1 VVRVIQDLVEDE
13 AAVQVEGCS
22 SKANGVADVRRPIG
36 SPLREV
42 IVLVA
47 ERNDIVSYGRRLEGG
62 SKCRQSG
69 AELTQEVAR
78 WRFDAGRG
86 RLYELP
92 DGGGSRRARWGR

>member
-1 VVRVIQDLVEDE
+1 
-13 AAVQVEGCS
+13 
-22 SKANGVADVRRPIG
+22 
-36 SPLREV
+36 
-42 IVLVA
+42 
-47 ERNDIVSYGRRLEGG
+47 LEGG